1 VLVNLTE
8 RIEMANTELK
18 HIEVTLIHE
27 SEETLRGVDTSNEAF
42 VGLVESVRQKG
53 IMTPISVRELV
64 DPDTDE
70 LIYGLVDGL
79 QRYTAACEAGLD
91 TIPCQVISISD
102 GELMEAQIIAN
113 VHKIETKPVEYSK
126 ALLTILQNNPLMTR
140 AELANNLQKTGA
152 WISERLGL
160 LKLTVGV
167 AELVDDDKI
176 GLSNA
181 YALAK
186 LPDDEQADFVERA
199 MTMPPQ
205 QFAPAVNLRVK
216 EIRDAARKGRD
227 VKPEEFQPIPV
238 LRTRKDLVSEMES
251 PQYGPDLCQEVQP
264 SSIDDAFALGVLW
277 ALNMDPRSV
286 EVQRARDDERRA
298 EKARIKEQS
307 KIERKRKRAEGAA
320 KKAQSLK
327 DEAEAEAAT
336 VA

>member
-1 VLVNLTE
+1 
-8 RIEMANTELK
+8 MSNTELK

-27 SEETLRGVDTSNEAF
+27 SEETLRGVDKSNEAF
-42 VGLVESVRQKG
+42 VGLVESVRAKG

-79 QRYTAACEAGLD
+79 QRFTAACEAGLES
-91 TIPCQVISISD
+91 IPCQVISISD

-160 LKLTVGV
+160 LKLTEGV

-186 LPDDEQADFVERA
+186 LPQEEQADFVERA

-205 QFAPAVNLRVK
+205 QFAPTVNARVK
-216 EIRDAARKGRD
+216 EIRDANRKGRD
-227 VKPEEFQPIPV
+227 ASPEEFQPIPV
-238 LRTRKDLVSEMES
+238 LRSRKDLVAEMES
-251 PQYGPDLCQEVQP
+251 SAYGPDLCSEVQP
-264 SSIDDAFALGVLW
+264 SSIDDAFALGILW

-298 EKARIKEQS
+298 EKARVKEQS
-307 KIERKRKRAEGAA
+307 KIERKRKRAEDAA

-327 DEAEAEAAT
+327 DEAEADAEAVTSA
-336 VA
+336 